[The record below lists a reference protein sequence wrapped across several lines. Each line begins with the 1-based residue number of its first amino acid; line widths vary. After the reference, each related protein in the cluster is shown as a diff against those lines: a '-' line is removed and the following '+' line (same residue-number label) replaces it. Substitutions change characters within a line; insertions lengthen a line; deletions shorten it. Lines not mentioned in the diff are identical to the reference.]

1 MSGPSPLRPA
11 RVHGEAGL
19 PGGLRVGGVPRG
31 IHQYNILPHQHH
43 QDTHAGGHR
52 GHIVIVRWNLA
63 SNILLLAFGIKYFL
77 PENAWRRVHEFPV
90 SVQVVITG
98 AGGAGHVPGGARQ
111 LHEELHV
118 LGHHQHDLRIPAAA
132 AADRG
137 QAIGCDCDSEKRWYT
152 THVGDT

>member
-31 IHQYNILPHQHH
+31 LHQYNILPHKHH
-43 QDTHAGGHR
+43 QDTHAGGQWTKCKCA
-52 GHIVIVRWNLA
+52 V
-63 SNILLLAFGIKYFL
+63 AFWYQIFFVGFWHQIFF

-90 SVQVVITG
+90 CVQVVITG

-111 LHEELHV
+111 LHAELHV

-137 QAIGCDCDSEKRWYT
+137 
-152 THVGDT
+152 